1 MTHDNY
7 RITVEQEGKHYFAYC
22 KNLPGV
28 YGLGASLAQTK
39 TSILKAIDLYKQCKK
54 MHRAKRSARTAL

>member
-7 RITVEQEGKHYFAYC
+7 RITVEQEGERYFAYC

-28 YGLGASLAQTK
+28 YGLGVSVAQTK
-39 TSILKAIDLYKQCKK
+39 TSILKAIDLYTQCKK
-54 MHRAKRSARTAL
+54 MDRAKRSASTAL